1 MTPESVGV
9 PANSIVLGKHSGRH
23 ALSRRFEE
31 LGFTLD
37 TAELDDAYRG
47 FTKLAD
53 RKKNIYDQDL
63 LSLVPAQQRRAT
75 PADAC
80 AGSSALNFAEA
91 FGG

>member
-31 LGFTLD
+31 LGFALD
-37 TAELDDAYRG
+37 AAVLDDAYRG
-47 FTKLAD
+47 FTRLAD

-63 LSLVPAQQRRAT
+63 LSLLPAGQRRV
-75 PADAC
+75 ADAG
-80 AGSSALNFAEA
+80 AETLALDYAQA

>member
-9 PANSIVLGKHSGRH
+9 HANSIVLGKHSGRH

-37 TAELDDAYRG
+37 AAGLDDAYRG

-63 LSLVPAQQRRAT
+63 LSLLPARQRRESREDGGT
-75 PADAC
+75 LE
-80 AGSSALNFAEA
+80 LNFAEA
-91 FGG
+91 VGG